1 MRRATFLLCIL
12 MLPACALAARAPKQK
27 PKPSPALTGRAEAP
41 SEPLTL
47 WYRRPAS
54 AWREALPVGNGRLGC
69 MVFGG
74 VARERLA
81 LNEDTVW
88 SGAPVPVP
96 DAPGLADRIPEVR
109 RLLFQGRYAEAES
122 LLWKI
127 IEPVSTCHGQYF
139 GSAEILGNLEIHFD
153 GQDAASDYRRDL
165 DLDTAIART
174 RFVRD
179 GVTYTREVFSSAP
192 DQVIVA
198 RFAADKKG
206 RIAFTASLT
215 RPERFTTRAGGPD
228 ALVMAGQL
236 SGARGAADGLHYVAC
251 VKAVVEGGTVAVQD
265 KALRVEGAD
274 AVTLL
279 VAAGTD
285 YLPKPPDFRGP
296 APDEQVADRIAA
308 AAAKPYEA
316 LRAAHVAAH
325 RALFRRVS
333 LNLGAGPAAD
343 KAAMPT
349 DERLAAFRKDPDDP
363 GLVALLFQYGRYL
376 LLSSSRP
383 GTQPANLQGIW
394 VDGTR
399 PSWNAD
405 YHLDLNIQMNY
416 WLVEVGNL
424 SECALPV
431 ADLVKWIVPSGRATA
446 RLCHGAGGWV
456 AHVCTNPFG
465 YTWPRS
471 DNRWGYLPGCG
482 AWVMQTLWEHYA
494 FTGDKAYLRRVWPL
508 FKEAGQFWL
517 EWLVPDPE
525 TGKLVSGPAS
535 SPENRFI
542 APDGSA
548 QGLCMGPSYDQQCV
562 WELFTEILEA
572 AEALGI
578 EDDDVGRI
586 RAARARLLGP
596 QVGSDGRLMEWPR
609 EFKEA
614 DPRHRHRSHL
624 VALYPGRQITPADTP
639 EWAEAAARSLD
650 ARGPSRVP
658 WVAAWGVGLN
668 ARLQRG
674 DRALADLER
683 LLRGQMFIN
692 LFGRGGNQFQIDSNL
707 GVTAGIAEMLLQS
720 HRRDPD
726 TGGPVLHLLPALPTA
741 WAAGRVTGL
750 RARGGFEVAIA
761 WKDGRLTE
769 AVIRSM
775 QGGPCRVLYGDTA
788 VGLALTAEHE
798 ARLGPDLEKR

>member
-1 MRRATFLLCIL
+1 MRRATVLLCIL
-12 MLPACALAARAPKQK
+12 VLPMFALAARPAKKRPAPA
-27 PKPSPALTGRAEAP
+27 SELAGRAEAP

-74 VARERLA
+74 VGRERLA

-88 SGAPVPVP
+88 SGAPIPVP
-96 DAPGLADRIPEVR
+96 DDPGLAEGIPEVR
-109 RLLFQGRYAEAES
+109 RLLFQGQYAEAER

-127 IEPVSTCHGQYF
+127 LEPVSKFHDRYF
-139 GSAEILGNLEIHFD
+139 GSAEILGHLDLQFD
-153 GQDAASDYRRDL
+153 GLDAASDYRRDL
-165 DLDTAIART
+165 DLDSATART
-174 RFVRD
+174 RFVHD

-198 RFAADKKG
+198 RFSADQAG
-206 RIAFTASLT
+206 CITFTASLT
-215 RPERFTTRAGGPD
+215 RPQRFTTRADGPD
-228 ALVMAGQL
+228 ALVM
-236 SGARGAADGLHYVAC
+236 SGRLPGSRGAEDGLRYIARL
-251 VKAVVEGGTVAVQD
+251 KAVAEGGKVAVQD
-265 KALRVEGAD
+265 NALRIEGAD

-285 YLPKPPDFRGP
+285 YLPKPPDFRGNP
-296 APDEQVADRIAA
+296 HEQITADQIAA
-308 AAAKPYEA
+308 AAAKSYDA
-316 LRAAHVAAH
+316 LRSAHLAAH
-325 RALFRRVS
+325 RDLLRRVELDLDANS
-333 LNLGAGPAAD
+333 PAD
-343 KAAMPT
+343 RAAMPT
-349 DERLAAFRKDPDDP
+349 DERLAAFQKDADDP
-363 GLVALLFQYGRYL
+363 GLAALLFQYGRYL
-376 LLSSSRP
+376 LMSSSRP

-394 VDGTR
+394 VDGTN

-416 WLVEVGNL
+416 WPVEVCNL

-431 ADLVKWIVPSGRATA
+431 ADLVQWIVPSGRATA
-446 RLCHGAGGWV
+446 RLCHGADGWV

-465 YTWPRS
+465 YTWPRP

-494 FTGDKAYLRRVWPL
+494 FTGDRAYLRRVWPL
-508 FKEAGQFWL
+508 FREAGQFWL
-517 EWLVPDPE
+517 SWLAPDPA

-542 APDGSA
+542 APDGSRH
-548 QGLCMGPSYDQQCV
+548 GLCMGPSYDQQCV
-562 WELFTEILEA
+562 WELFTEILDA
-572 AEALGI
+572 AKALGI
-578 EDDDVGRI
+578 DDDYVARI
-586 RAARARLLGP
+586 RAARENLLGP
-596 QVGSDGRLMEWPR
+596 QVGNDGRLMEWPR

-639 EWAEAAARSLD
+639 ELAAAAARSLD

-668 ARLQRG
+668 ARLHRG
-674 DRALADLER
+674 DAALSDVQR
-683 LLRGQMFIN
+683 LLRGQVFSN

-720 HRRDPD
+720 HRRDAD
-726 TGGPVLHLLPALPTA
+726 TGAPVLHLLPALPKA

-750 RARGGFEVAIA
+750 RARGGFEVDIA

-769 AVIRSM
+769 ATIRSTI
-775 QGGPCRVLYGDTA
+775 GGPCKVRCGDA
-788 VGLALTAEHE
+788 AIDLALTADQE
-798 ARLGPDLEKR
+798 ARLGPDLEKP

>member
-12 MLPACALAARAPKQK
+12 TLPLWALAARAPKK
-27 PKPSPALTGRAEAP
+27 KAPPAPELTGRAEAP
-41 SEPLTL
+41 GEPLTL
-47 WYRRPAS
+47 WYRQPTS

-88 SGAPVPVP
+88 SGAPIPVP
-96 DAPGLADRIPEVR
+96 DDPGLAEGIDEVR
-109 RLLFQGRYAEAES
+109 RLLFQGQYAEAEK

-127 IEPVSTCHGQYF
+127 IRPVSKFHDRHF
-139 GSAEILGNLEIHFD
+139 GSAEVLGNLDLRFD
-153 GQDAASDYRRDL
+153 GPDAASDYRRDL

-179 GVTYTREVFSSAP
+179 GVTHTREVFSSAP
-192 DQVIVA
+192 DQVIAA
-198 RFAADKKG
+198 RLAADKPG
-206 RIAFTASLT
+206 SITFTASLG
-215 RPERFTTRAGGPD
+215 RPQRFTTRADGSD
-228 ALVMAGQL
+228 TLVM
-236 SGARGAADGLHYVAC
+236 SGRLPGSRGGRDGLHYIAR
-251 VKAVVEGGTVAVQD
+251 VKAVAEGGKVAVRD
-265 KALRVEGAD
+265 DALRIEGAD

-279 VAAGTD
+279 IAAGTD

-296 APDEQVADRIAA
+296 APDKQVADQIAA

-316 LRAAHVAAH
+316 LKSAQLAAH
-325 RALFRRVS
+325 RALFRRVE
-333 LNLGAGPAAD
+333 LDLDAGAAAD

-349 DERLAAFRKDPDDP
+349 DERLAAFQKDAGDP
-363 GLVALLFQYGRYL
+363 GLAALLFQYGRYL
-376 LLSSSRP
+376 LMSSSRP

-394 VDGTR
+394 VDGTS
-399 PSWNAD
+399 PSWNCD

-416 WLVEVGNL
+416 WAVEVCNL

-431 ADLVKWIVPSGRATA
+431 ADLVEWIVPPGRATA
-446 RLCHGAGGWV
+446 RLCHGTGGWV

-465 YTWPRS
+465 YTWPRP

-494 FTGDKAYLRRVWPL
+494 FTGDKEYLRRVWPL
-508 FKEAGQFWL
+508 FKEAGRFWL

-525 TGKLVSGPAS
+525 TGKLVSGPAA

-548 QGLCMGPSYDQQCV
+548 HGMCMGPSYDQQCV

-572 AEALGI
+572 ATALGI
-578 EDDDVGRI
+578 EDDYVGRI
-586 RAARARLLGP
+586 RTARANLLGP
-596 QVGSDGRLMEWPR
+596 QVGSDGRLMEWAR

-614 DPRHRHRSHL
+614 DPHHRHRAHL
-624 VALYPGRQITPADTP
+624 TALYPGRQITPADTP
-639 EWAEAAARSLD
+639 PWAEAAAKSLD

-658 WVAAWGVGLN
+658 WVAAWGVGFN
-668 ARLQRG
+668 ARLGRG
-674 DRALADLER
+674 DMALADVHR
-683 LLRGQMFIN
+683 LLGGQTFIN

-707 GVTAGIAEMLLQS
+707 GATAGIAEMLLQS
-720 HRRDPD
+720 HRRDAD
-726 TGGPVLHLLPALPTA
+726 TGAPIVRLLPALPPA
-741 WAAGRVTGL
+741 WKSGRVKGL
-750 RARGGFEVAIA
+750 RARGGFEVDIA
-761 WKDGRLTE
+761 WEDGKLTE
-769 AVIRSM
+769 ATIRSTL
-775 QGGPCRVLYGDTA
+775 GRPLRVRCGETA
-788 VGLALTAEHE
+788 VDFQTQAGGVLRLDGGLK
-798 ARLGPDLEKR
+798 PM